1 MQFLTSRRLAL
12 LAGVA
17 LLAVVPARAMMIAP
31 QPIPARVAAA
41 DVVVV
46 GKVTAI
52 EEKTVAATQFPGAK
66 DKVEYHI
73 AVVKIQDGLLG
84 AKGLTHIKVG
94 FYVPPTPAP
103 GVPGGPIAIGP
114 RRQLFVKLEVDQ
126 EGCLLLNKHHDGDF
140 YTIGYNDLFDKK
152 SQTYEKDL
160 EQVKKAAKLLADPK
174 AGLESKEA
182 SDRLM
187 TAGMLIARY
196 RKFVPNGKEE
206 PIDADESKL
215 ILKTL
220 ADADWP
226 KVVNFQDMSAQ
237 RAFGQL
243 GLKPEDGWNPQGVT
257 DYAAA
262 SKAWLKDNADK
273 YRIKKFVAEKKE
285 EKKDQK

>member
-1 MQFLTSRRLAL
+1 MQFLASRRLAL

-17 LLAVVPARAMMIAP
+17 LLAVAPVQAMRIAP

-52 EEKTVAATQFPGAK
+52 EDKTVSATQFPGA
-66 DKVEYHI
+66 DTKVDFQI
-73 AVVKIQDGLLG
+73 AVVKIADPILN

-94 FYVPPTPAP
+94 FFVPPPVA
-103 GVPGGPIAIGP
+103 PGGPIRIGGRAP
-114 RRQLFVKLEVDQ
+114 VVKLEVDQ
-126 EGCLLLNKHHDGDF
+126 EACLLLSKHHDADF
-140 YTIGYNDLFDKK
+140 YTINYDGLFDKK
-152 SQTYEKDL
+152 AEKEL
-160 EQVKKAAKLLADPK
+160 EQIKKAAKLLADPK
-174 AGLESKEA
+174 AGLESKDA
-182 SDRLM
+182 KDRLI

-206 PIDADESKL
+206 PIDASESKL
-215 ILKTL
+215 ILKIL
-220 ADADWP
+220 SDAEWP
-226 KVVNFQDMSAQ
+226 KAFNFQEISAQ
-237 RAFGQL
+237 GAFNQL

-273 YRIKKFVAEKKE
+273 YVIKKFVEGKKE